1 MLPNIPAVGRIEV
14 HNHPRGIDWIGT
26 GWLIHDNVVVTNRH
40 VAEIFGD
47 SDGTGF
53 LFRPGIDG
61 TPMQARIDF
70 LEEFDNSSS
79 QEFPLFRI
87 LNLET
92 GGGPD
97 LAFLR
102 IEPVSGQSLPRPV
115 LVSTVPAR
123 PGEHVAVIGY
133 PARDPFFPDQDLM
146 KRIFHDRYDKKRF
159 APGLVTGTTADRV
172 FHDCSTLGGNSAAVV
187 ILLNTGLAVALH
199 FAGTLFR
206 KNHAVPMD
214 VVVSRLEGVL
224 SGRSRPVSGTLPDDF
239 ADQTHP
245 QSPVVAVPDAA
256 AASGSPRYIEA
267 TIPIRVRLEIGDVI
281 SGAASAPVA
290 ATPARLPAM
299 DVPTSDGTADPGN
312 DDLIETIEA
321 RPEDYRDRVGY
332 DASFTAG
339 RRPVTAAGADEESP

>member
-14 HNHPRGIDWIGT
+14 HSHPRGIDWIGT

-133 PARDPFFPDQDLM
+133 PARDPFFPNQDLM

-224 SGRSRPVSGTLPDDF
+224 SGRSRPVSGTLPEISRIRPIHSRRWWRCRMRRR
-239 ADQTHP
+239 HP
-245 QSPVVAVPDAA
+245 AVPGTSKQRFRSE
-256 AASGSPRYIEA
+256 SGWRSATSSRVPPLHPSPQR
-267 TIPIRVRLEIGDVI
+267 P
-281 SGAASAPVA
+281 PVCPPW
-290 ATPARLPAM
+290 TFRLPMAQQI
-299 DVPTSDGTADPGN
+299 PAT
-312 DDLIETIEA
+312 TI
-321 RPEDYRDRVGY
+321 
-332 DASFTAG
+332 
-339 RRPVTAAGADEESP
+339 